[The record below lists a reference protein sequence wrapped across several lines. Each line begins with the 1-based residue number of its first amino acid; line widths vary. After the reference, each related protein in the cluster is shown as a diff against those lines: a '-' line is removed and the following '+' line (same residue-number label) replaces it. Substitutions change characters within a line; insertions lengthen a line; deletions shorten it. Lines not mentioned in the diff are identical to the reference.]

1 MKHAYIIVT
10 NSLSE
15 VFLTSIKM
23 LDDKRN
29 DIYVL
34 VDKKANILFQT
45 VGLKDILHFSN
56 MTVCEQTVNWGG
68 IPKLMQSCVC

>member
-10 NSLSE
+10 NSISE

-23 LDDKRN
+23 LDHPLN

-34 VDKKANILFQT
+34 FDKKARLSEKA
-45 VGLKDILHFSN
+45 KDLIETLRFSN
-56 MTVCEQTVNWGG
+56 IFMCEQIVN
-68 IPKLMQSCVC
+68 

>member
-10 NSLSE
+10 NSISE

-23 LDDKRN
+23 LDHPLN

-34 VDKKANILFQT
+34 FDKKARLLNKA
-45 VGLKDILHFSN
+45 KDLGSSLRYSRFFISEL
-56 MTVCEQTVNWGG
+56 VVNWGG
-68 IPKLMQSCVC
+68 VFSN

>member
-23 LDDKRN
+23 LDYPLN

-34 VDKKANILFQT
+34 FDKKARL
-45 VGLKDILHFSN
+45 LDKAKDLSN
-56 MTVCEQTVNWGG
+56 FEYFY
-68 IPKLMQSCVC
+68 I